1 MGHNDPLNPWL
12 VIINYRLLSV
22 TLRNL
27 LPMRDTDSNKFLAYL
42 AIIATPFALGAFLLT
57 WAPSAQFANE
67 NPADDGYVPPRSI
80 QTLVDSTQESTVTV
94 WCEPK
99 VGKGSQGTAFAIEL
113 DTDLSDYPTAL
124 ITNHHV
130 IENCIGG
137 DHKLTVALLFED
149 PVDAVIVKWD
159 EENDIAVLAT
169 KMELPVLELSENV
182 TWPGYWVMALGSADG
197 YEGSVSF
204 GNVINTNTAEI
215 LITNNI
221 SHGSSGGPLVDNEGF
236 VVGVTSWGLDEEQYN
251 GAKSLDAFC
260 AKIIKCKYDDGKTWW
275 DYADE

>member
-1 MGHNDPLNPWL
+1 M
-12 VIINYRLLSV
+12 SV
-22 TLRNL
+22 TLRS
-27 LPMRDTDSNKFLAYL
+27 LPFMRDTDSNKFIALL

-57 WAPSAQFANE
+57 WAPSIQYTNE
-67 NPADDGYVPPRSI
+67 DPAGDGYVPPRSI
-80 QTLVDSTQESTVTV
+80 EKLVERTQESTVTV

-113 DTDLSDYPTAL
+113 ETDVSNSYPTAL

-130 IENCIGG
+130 IKNCIGVN
-137 DHKLTVALLFED
+137 HELTIALQFED
-149 PVDAVIVKWD
+149 PVAAVIVKWD

-169 KMELPVLELSENV
+169 KMKLPVLELSENA

-204 GNVINTNTAEI
+204 GNVINSNSAEI
-215 LITNNI
+215 LITNNV
-221 SHGSSGGPLVDNEGF
+221 SSGNSGGPLVDNEGK
-236 VVGVTSWGLDEEQYN
+236 VVGVITWAFGEEQYN

-260 AKIIKCKYDDGKTWW
+260 AKILKCEYEFEGEKTWW
-275 DYADE
+275 DYAGD

>member
-1 MGHNDPLNPWL
+1 M
-12 VIINYRLLSV
+12 SV
-22 TLRNL
+22 TLRS
-27 LPMRDTDSNKFLAYL
+27 LPFMRDTDSNKFIALL

-57 WAPSAQFANE
+57 WAPSIQYTNE
-67 NPADDGYVPPRSI
+67 DPAGDGYVPPRSI
-80 QTLVDSTQESTVTV
+80 EKLVERTQESTVTV

-113 DTDLSDYPTAL
+113 ETDVSNSYPTAL

-130 IENCIGG
+130 IKNCIGVN
-137 DHKLTVALLFED
+137 HELTIALQFED
-149 PVDAVIVKWD
+149 PVAAVIVKWD

-169 KMELPVLELSENV
+169 KMKLPVLELSENA

-204 GNVINTNTAEI
+204 GNVINSNSAEI
-215 LITNNI
+215 LITNNV
-221 SHGSSGGPLVDNEGF
+221 SSGNSGGPLIDNEGK
-236 VVGVTSWGLDEEQYN
+236 VVGVITWAFGEEQYN

-260 AKIIKCKYDDGKTWW
+260 AKILKCEYEYEGEKTWW
-275 DYADE
+275 DYADG

>member
-1 MGHNDPLNPWL
+1 M
-12 VIINYRLLSV
+12 SV
-22 TLRNL
+22 TLRS
-27 LPMRDTDSNKFLAYL
+27 LPFMRDTDSNKFIALL

-57 WAPSAQFANE
+57 WAPSIQYTNE
-67 NPADDGYVPPRSI
+67 DPAGDGYVPPRSI
-80 QTLVDSTQESTVTV
+80 EKLVERTQKSTVTV

-113 DTDLSDYPTAL
+113 ETDVSNSYPTAL

-130 IENCIGG
+130 IENCIGV
-137 DHKLTVALLFED
+137 DHELTIALQFED
-149 PVDAVIVKWD
+149 PVAAVIVKWD

-169 KMELPVLELSENV
+169 KMKLPVLELSENA

-204 GNVINTNTAEI
+204 GNVINTNSAEI

-221 SHGSSGGPLVDNEGF
+221 SHGSSGAPLVDNEGF

-260 AKIIKCKYDDGKTWW
+260 AKILKCAYGSGKTWW
-275 DYADE
+275 DYSDD